1 MTEILIVIGEV
12 FATAILATLIIL
24 HTLNKEDDD
33 NDEH

>member
-1 MTEILIVIGEV
+1 MTEILTVIGEA
-12 FATAILATLIIL
+12 FAASILATLIIL